1 MLVAAVLVLQLKEL
15 LLVLLVWAEAELV
28 ELPIPQVQPE

>member
-1 MLVAAVLVLQLKEL
+1 MLEAAVLVLQLKEL
-15 LLVLLVWAEAELV
+15 LLVLPVRAEAELV